1 MSSSHFPGVITT
13 KARIDYES
21 IKQIYVNAFVTD
33 TGIPQLTST
42 AEIIVDIV
50 NTNDNDPVF
59 SLPEYRFTIAE
70 NSPKGTYVG
79 KVDARDND
87 DGKFYHYDKKKKEIY
102 ITRGSHKY
110 S

>member
-1 MSSSHFPGVITT
+1 MLHSRLLIINLFIFNFTGVIKT

-50 NTNDNDPVF
+50 NTNDNDPIF
-59 SLPEYRFTIAE
+59 SLSEYRFSIAE
-70 NSPKGTYVG
+70 NSPKTTFIGT
-79 KVDARDND
+79 VDAKDND
-87 DGKFYHYDKKKKEIY
+87 DGKL
-102 ITRGSHKY
+102 
-110 S
+110 

>member
-1 MSSSHFPGVITT
+1 MLDSRLLIINLSIFNFTGVIKT

-50 NTNDNDPVF
+50 NTNDNDPIF
-59 SLPEYRFTIAE
+59 SLSEYRFSIAE
-70 NSPKGTYVG
+70 NSPKTTFIGT
-79 KVDARDND
+79 VDAKDND
-87 DGKFYHYDKKKKEIY
+87 DGKL
-102 ITRGSHKY
+102 
-110 S
+110 